1 MIIIFFADCSLL
13 DLRIDPVNGYMSY
26 NDNYCDDELNN
37 YICNFDGGDC
47 CKETDNLFQF
57 DYCTDCSCVW
67 PISLLN
73 YKIITTPNTSIT
85 DIDYRHQII
94 EKGFFKNL
102 LKHKCFFFNLSQDVI
117 LLEMVFVMMLQM
129 MEGVILM
136 VEIVAYQIKIQH
148 IVNFAYAGQI
158 SLKVICN
165 FDFIFINNLEDL
177 L

>member
-102 LKHKCFFFNLSQDVI
+102 LKHKCFFL
-117 LLEMVFVMMLQM
+117 
-129 MEGVILM
+129 
-136 VEIVAYQIKIQH
+136 
-148 IVNFAYAGQI
+148 
-158 SLKVICN
+158 ICLRMSYCWRW
-165 FDFIFINNLEDL
+165 FL
-177 L
+177 

>member
-85 DIDYRHQII
+85 DIKFLKKDFLKIFSNMNA
-94 EKGFFKNL
+94 FF
-102 LKHKCFFFNLSQDVI
+102 
-117 LLEMVFVMMLQM
+117 
-129 MEGVILM
+129 
-136 VEIVAYQIKIQH
+136 
-148 IVNFAYAGQI
+148 
-158 SLKVICN
+158 
-165 FDFIFINNLEDL
+165 
-177 L
+177 

>member
-1 MIIIFFADCSLL
+1 MTGWTYS
-13 DLRIDPVNGYMSY
+13 SY
-26 NDNYCDDELNN
+26 NDDHCDDELNN

-57 DYCTDCSCVW
+57 DYCTDCSCIW

-85 DIDYRHQII
+85 DIKFLK
-94 EKGFFKNL
+94 KGFFQIFSNMNA
-102 LKHKCFFFNLSQDVI
+102 FFNLSQDVI